1 MKTIATRTV
10 SVTLAA
16 LDRAKA
22 YVAMQ
27 LALAFAFL
35 LTCMSAGAADAN
47 TNAVSIVD
55 DAEATFLYVL
65 PKAIGVLAALIGIA
79 IGLKVWKRITSK

>member
-1 MKTIATRTV
+1 MKPTNRIV

-16 LDRAKA
+16 LARARA
-22 YVAMQ
+22 YVALN
-27 LALAFAFL
+27 LALAIAFL
-35 LTCMSAGAADAN
+35 MGTISSFAADAN

>member
-1 MKTIATRTV
+1 MKTLRNKLNLAVASGLIAL
-10 SVTLAA
+10 STL
-16 LDRAKA
+16 
-22 YVAMQ
+22 
-27 LALAFAFL
+27 
-35 LTCMSAGAADAN
+35 SAVAADAN

-55 DAEATFLYVL
+55 DAEATFIYVL